1 MLRWRQHSERPRWDK
16 WENSLE
22 AGCKTPRFSVPFP
35 PGGGGVESRLQPLK
49 RLRYTFTPSPDV
61 PQVPAAL
68 MKRVLIVDDN
78 ADSREIL
85 RSLLELE
92 GYEVHLARDG
102 EQALQLQ
109 RSAPADVVLTDIF
122 MPDKD
127 GVETIRDLCSEFPQ
141 TKIIAMSGAANYKV
155 DYLSLSLEL
164 GAAKVLR
171 KPFDS
176 EALLQALREVLGPG
190 DRVSHRS

>member
-1 MLRWRQHSERPRWDK
+1 MP
-16 WENSLE
+16 
-22 AGCKTPRFSVPFP
+22 A
-35 PGGGGVESRLQPLK
+35 
-49 RLRYTFTPSPDV
+49 SPT
-61 PQVPAAL
+61 
-68 MKRVLIVDDN
+68 KSVLIVDDN

-85 RSLLELE
+85 RALLELE

-102 EQALQLQ
+102 EQALRLQ
-109 RSAPADVVLTDIF
+109 RSAPADVVVTDIF

-127 GVETIRDLCSEFPQ
+127 GVETIRDLSSEFPQ

-171 KPFDS
+171 KPFDAD
-176 EALLQALREVLGPG
+176 ALLDALREVLSPQ
-190 DRVSHRS
+190 DRARHDS

>member
-1 MLRWRQHSERPRWDK
+1 MK
-16 WENSLE
+16 
-22 AGCKTPRFSVPFP
+22 
-35 PGGGGVESRLQPLK
+35 
-49 RLRYTFTPSPDV
+49 
-61 PQVPAAL
+61 
-68 MKRVLIVDDN
+68 KRVLIVDDN

-92 GYEVHLARDG
+92 RYEVHLARDG
-102 EQALQLQ
+102 EQALRLQ
-109 RSAPADVVLTDIF
+109 RSSPADVVITDIF

-127 GVETIRDLCSEFPQ
+127 GVETIRELCSEFPQ
-141 TKIIAMSGAANYKV
+141 TKIIAMSGVASYNV

-176 EALLQALREVLGPG
+176 QALLGALREVLGAE
-190 DRVSHRS
+190 DCVRHDS